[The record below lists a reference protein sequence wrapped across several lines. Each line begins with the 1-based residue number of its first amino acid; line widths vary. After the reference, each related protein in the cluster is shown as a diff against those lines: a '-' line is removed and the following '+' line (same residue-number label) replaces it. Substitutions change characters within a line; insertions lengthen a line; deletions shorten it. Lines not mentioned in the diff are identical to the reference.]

1 MFSKF
6 LVPPEINISLIGQQ
20 NENKLISIYC
30 DIQCRPD
37 LIKIQWFNGTNLLN
51 ITNENRLNIS
61 LTRYMHKNKII
72 CQAINQVGKR
82 NQSIILQINCMYIS
96 KKKKNKKL
104 NLFFR

>member
-20 NENKLISIYC
+20 NENKFISIYC
-30 DIQCRPD
+30 NIHCRPD

-51 ITNENRLNIS
+51 TTNENRLNIF

-82 NQSIILQINCMYIS
+82 NQSIILQINCTCIC
-96 KKKKNKKL
+96 KRKQKL
-104 NLFFR
+104 NLFFFR